1 MSKQKTILKK
11 INEIKKLKKLFQKV
25 CNLLNDPIEMKDTAL
40 RNEAYHEACSNIQER
55 MLNRSKQCLGFS
67 SRPLLHRNSSA
78 IDEQRERIGDGEL
91 REAEK
96 IYRRKDPAYAKDV
109 DRQHAEITNLL
120 IEIEKC
126 RYFLQDTFQ
135 AYSWIKGTLLAGD
148 FEYFRKCYKDL
159 NKPWFVGEISEIL
172 EKLDKIQYAL
182 EREQQPEIQQ
192 DDPDKAAENIEI
204 DSLTKE
210 QQWRDDA
217 PRYIPNAIAVK
228 MANGKIYLP
237 GLSKLLRKQGNFIRW
252 MRNKQTRRAKVH
264 MNDFLRYIKSVESR
278 NVKSPDDFSEA
289 VFEQR
294 ERQAEIDQNKK
305 TFG

>member
-96 IYRRKDPAYAKDV
+96 IYRRKDPVYAKAV
-109 DRQHAEITNLL
+109 DQHHAEITKLL
-120 IEIEKC
+120 TEIENC

-135 AYSWIKGTLLAGD
+135 KLPWIKDTLLAGD
-148 FEYFRKCYKDL
+148 FEYFRKYYKDL

-182 EREQQPEIQQ
+182 EREQKPE
-192 DDPDKAAENIEI
+192 KTGSNSNAGGNEA
-204 DSLTKE
+204 
-210 QQWRDDA
+210 
-217 PRYIPNAIAVK
+217 YIPFKKAIELS
-228 MANGKIYLP
+228 NGVLTRKRLNKAIEQGEPIKVRSDKPSKQRKRVHIQDVLSLIENLSEDNKAGEEAARMFGEYKKTLQEKI
-237 GLSKLLRKQGNFIRW
+237 Q
-252 MRNKQTRRAKVH
+252 KQT
-264 MNDFLRYIKSVESR
+264 NLD
-278 NVKSPDDFSEA
+278 
-289 VFEQR
+289 
-294 ERQAEIDQNKK
+294 
-305 TFG
+305 

>member
-55 MLNRSKQCLGFS
+55 VLNRSKQCLGFS

-78 IDEQRERIGDGEL
+78 IDEQRERIGDVEL
-91 REAEK
+91 REAEE

-109 DRQHAEITNLL
+109 DRQQAEITNLL

-135 AYSWIKGTLLAGD
+135 AYPWIKGTLLAGD
-148 FEYFRKCYKDL
+148 FEYYRKYYKDL

-182 EREQQPEIQQ
+182 EREQQPETNPKREAVTLTEDQ
-192 DDPDKAAENIEI
+192 IE
-204 DSLTKE
+204 
-210 QQWRDDA
+210 
-217 PRYIPNAIAVK
+217 
-228 MANGKIYLP
+228 
-237 GLSKLLRKQGNFIRW
+237 LLNWFNDIFPESNFITKYPKRSTKT
-252 MRNKQTRRAKVH
+252 NYKNAHVLKQHDFIRRPEGKTKGYVITDMGQEY
-264 MNDFLRYIKSVESR
+264 MNRYY
-278 NVKSPDDFSEA
+278 P
-289 VFEQR
+289 
-294 ERQAEIDQNKK
+294 
-305 TFG
+305 

>member
-40 RNEAYHEACSNIQER
+40 RNEAYHEACSNIKER

-78 IDEQRERIGDGEL
+78 IDEQRERIGDAEL

-109 DRQHAEITNLL
+109 DRQHTEITNLL

-135 AYSWIKGTLLAGD
+135 AYPWIKDTLLAGD
-148 FEYFRKCYKDL
+148 FEYFRKYYKDL

-182 EREQQPEIQQ
+182 EREQQLKPPAEIRRGQPKNKEAEKSISSLEKLLK
-192 DDPDKAAENIEI
+192 DETKFSDMPRGTKKESWEWIADKIGYPQNPAN
-204 DSLTKE
+204 TT
-210 QQWRDDA
+210 
-217 PRYIPNAIAVK
+217 PRYRI
-228 MANGKIYLP
+228 MQGYLREN
-237 GLSKLLRKQGNFIRW
+237 SSTQYAKL
-252 MRNKQTRRAKVH
+252 
-264 MNDFLRYIKSVESR
+264 KSIVEK
-278 NVKSPDDFSEA
+278 N
-289 VFEQR
+289 
-294 ERQAEIDQNKK
+294 
-305 TFG
+305 